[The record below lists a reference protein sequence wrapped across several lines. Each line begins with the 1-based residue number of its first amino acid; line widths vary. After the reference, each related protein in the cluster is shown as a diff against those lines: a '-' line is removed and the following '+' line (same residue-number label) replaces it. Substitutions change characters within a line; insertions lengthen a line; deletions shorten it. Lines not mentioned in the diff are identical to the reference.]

1 MTINNTLKYM
11 TMVLFIFSLLN
22 IAIVNTGLIEMKGDG
37 RIVNFGGIVRGAT
50 QRLVKLE
57 ISGKNSDQLIAKLD
71 GIIAGLISGS
81 AQLDLPAA
89 DDIVFLST
97 MGDVSTAWSGLKQTI
112 YEYRNDKNL
121 QDKLIQ
127 QSESYFEL
135 TNKAVFE
142 AENYSKGNVLRM
154 QILQGLLFAVNLVIL
169 SGIVYTSRKKIAGP
183 LSIIIARARDLT
195 AGEGDLHARID
206 VTTNDELGELSGLFN
221 HFINDI
227 QDVVRV
233 VKEIS
238 ESLASASGEMS
249 ASTMNFSESS
259 QSNAATAEEVSASM
273 EEISASM
280 DNIAQGAEQQL
291 DALQGMVTEVD
302 KLSGIIVEAGSIID
316 NTNHIVDT
324 ISSRARTGE
333 SSLHSMNDIMQN
345 IKKSSVEMGG
355 IISIINDIS
364 DQINLLSLNAAIE
377 SARAG
382 DAGRGFAVVADEISK
397 LADRT
402 ASSIRDISS
411 LIGVNEK
418 ETEKGISGI
427 RVTIQV
433 LGEIISGVGD
443 IGKMFAKVAGN
454 MKQQLQ
460 LNNVVNEKMT
470 SVKQKS
476 ELIAQATTEQK
487 SAAGEVVHS
496 IGLISDIAQTTAT
509 GSEELAS
516 TSEEI
521 SSMAELLKNRT
532 DFFKV

>member
-11 TMVLFIFSLLN
+11 TIVLFIFSLLN
-22 IAIVNTGLIEMKGDG
+22 LVIVNAGLMEMKGDG
-37 RIVNFGGIVRGAT
+37 RIVNFSGIARGAS

-57 ISGKNSDQLIAKLD
+57 MSGKNSDELIAKLD
-71 GIIAGLISGS
+71 TIISGLRS
-81 AQLDLPAA
+81 GDKKLELPKA
-89 DDIVFLST
+89 DDEIYLTT
-97 MGDVSTAWSGLKQTI
+97 MNSVAAEWSKLKETI
-112 YEYRNDKNL
+112 YGYRTDKTL
-121 QDKLIQ
+121 QNRLIER
-127 QSESYFEL
+127 SEIFFEL
-135 TNKAVFE
+135 ANKAVFD
-142 AENYSKGNVLRM
+142 AENYSSGNIFRM
-154 QILQGLLFAVNLVIL
+154 RLLQGVLFIVNLL
-169 SGIVYTSRKKIAGP
+169 LLAGIVYTGRMNITLP
-183 LSIIIARARDLT
+183 LSVIIKRAKNLTSGDGDLSTRVNIRVNNELSDLT
-195 AGEGDLHARID
+195 GY
-206 VTTNDELGELSGLFN
+206 FN
-221 HFINDI
+221 QFIGSI
-227 QDVVRV
+227 QDVIRV

-280 DNIAQGAEQQL
+280 DSIAHGAEQQL
-291 DALQGMVTEVD
+291 DALQGMMSEEER
-302 KLSGIIVEAGSIID
+302 LSGIIVEAGSIIE
-316 NTNHIVDT
+316 NTNRIVDT

-333 SSLHSMNDIMQN
+333 NSLRSMNDIMQN

-364 DQINLLSLNAAIE
+364 DQVNLLSLNAAIE

-402 ASSIRDISS
+402 ASSIRDIVS
-411 LIGVNEK
+411 LIGINEK

-427 RVTIQV
+427 QVTSRV

-443 IGKMFAKVAGN
+443 IGQMFGRVSENMNRQLAVNNAVNVKM
-454 MKQQLQ
+454 
-460 LNNVVNEKMT
+460 E
-470 SVKQKS
+470 SVREKS
-476 ELIAQATTEQK
+476 ELIAHATGEQK
-487 SAAGEVVHS
+487 LAAGEVVHS
-496 IGLISDIAQTTAT
+496 IGIISDIAQTTAT

-521 SSMAELLKNRT
+521 AGMAESLRSRT